1 MIDIAD
7 DEARVVDDAALDGEL
22 FAVRRDEARGGRASL
37 AGEKERGDREGSEGE
52 RRRHWGWRT
61 MRAWSVG
68 GGVFRTAWGVG
79 GPVLAE
85 GKIT

>member
-37 AGEKERGDREGSEGE
+37 AGEKERGETE
-52 RRRHWGWRT
+52 RDLRVSDGLGDGAR
-61 MRAWSVG
+61 
-68 GGVFRTAWGVG
+68 
-79 GPVLAE
+79 
-85 GKIT
+85 